1 MCAFHEPFPEAFS
14 KVFPEVHLEVVL
26 PSIPCSPLFVL
37 PFSMQGFNN
46 RLLLYLYQCF
56 VRNTLQFDSALIL
69 SNSAID
75 MKFAPPDA
83 YLNVSYLEETI
94 LFHFILTECKLIAEI
109 FKRFMDDGFG
119 LWPNYADNGVFREVL
134 NELKMTIEK
143 RKIVTTKILIHFKL
157 VRCFCYF
164 TLKYYFWNWYIF

>member
-1 MCAFHEPFPEAFS
+1 
-14 KVFPEVHLEVVL
+14 
-26 PSIPCSPLFVL
+26 
-37 PFSMQGFNN
+37 
-46 RLLLYLYQCF
+46 
-56 VRNTLQFDSALIL
+56 
-69 SNSAID
+69 
-75 MKFAPPDA
+75 MKFAPLDA
-83 YLNVSYLEETI
+83 YLSVSYLEETI

-164 TLKYYFWNWYIF
+164 TLKYYF

>member
-1 MCAFHEPFPEAFS
+1 
-14 KVFPEVHLEVVL
+14 
-26 PSIPCSPLFVL
+26 
-37 PFSMQGFNN
+37 
-46 RLLLYLYQCF
+46 
-56 VRNTLQFDSALIL
+56 
-69 SNSAID
+69 

-83 YLNVSYLEETI
+83 YLSVSYLEETI

-143 RKIVTTKILIHFKL
+143 RKVLLLKLIYLLKKLTRMTILIIK
-157 VRCFCYF
+157 V
-164 TLKYYFWNWYIF
+164 TIQNMQSKIYYTI